1 MVPHRLGLSGIS
13 CDVAPRLAE
22 HESTTEHESPAEH
35 GHCEADRIPTDIA
48 RNRPHDAS
56 ELSCSRWGLW
66 RKSALLA
73 AAVLGVSMPTGVTGD
88 VASVQQAP
96 FMAYAAHAS
105 SPVRSADNHVHDL
118 RPLHAKNDKTNPTDY
133 HAMPKPTL
141 KWPDALASPVS
152 EPESLSRNTGV
163 PGLRDITFKGFEA
176 STTTT
181 LDLELLSEEADAQ
194 VEEEIAVDKNVAPQ
208 PLLGLDIG
216 WSSIPHPLK
225 VQRGGEDSHII
236 ARLHGATLIG
246 VFDGVGGWAEL
257 GIDPAEYARKLGR
270 LVEAALANNPAVLK
284 EEQPLMTMLTEAF
297 EVLQAEDLAGSC
309 TASLALLTEDAKL
322 HVLNVGDSGIHIL
335 RNGQCIFQTGD
346 QQHYFNCPYQL
357 GMGSDDRPAD
367 AGYFVL
373 EDLEPGDVIVAATDG
388 VWDNLHQVDML
399 KMVSAANSKDSLV
412 APPSTS
418 EVASQWSPEVL
429 ARAISEASHLHGKDD
444 KFVRYTHSIYV

>member
-1 MVPHRLGLSGIS
+1 
-13 CDVAPRLAE
+13 
-22 HESTTEHESPAEH
+22 
-35 GHCEADRIPTDIA
+35 
-48 RNRPHDAS
+48 
-56 ELSCSRWGLW
+56 
-66 RKSALLA
+66 
-73 AAVLGVSMPTGVTGD
+73 
-88 VASVQQAP
+88 
-96 FMAYAAHAS
+96 
-105 SPVRSADNHVHDL
+105 
-118 RPLHAKNDKTNPTDY
+118 
-133 HAMPKPTL
+133 
-141 KWPDALASPVS
+141 
-152 EPESLSRNTGV
+152 
-163 PGLRDITFKGFEA
+163 
-176 STTTT
+176 
-181 LDLELLSEEADAQ
+181 
-194 VEEEIAVDKNVAPQ
+194 
-208 PLLGLDIG
+208 
-216 WSSIPHPLK
+216 
-225 VQRGGEDSHII
+225 
-236 ARLHGATLIG
+236 
-246 VFDGVGGWAEL
+246 
-257 GIDPAEYARKLGR
+257 
-270 LVEAALANNPAVLK
+270 VEAALAKNPAVLK

-388 VWDNLHQVDML
+388 VWDNLHQIDML

-444 KFVRYTHSIYV
+444 KFVRYTHSIYVYVYVSVCMCVSTYINMYMCLYVCMYTYIYMYLYIDTHTHTHTHTHTTHTTLYIQHDDILRLPQSLLPQRRETRTRIHRGQARRRDCSSLSRLRHFSPTPTPSLSKALSLRNALSNALSL